1 MPPKKT
7 AAKNKTAPKKMAP
20 KKTINKKAAP
30 KKAAP
35 KKATKKK
42 AAPKKATKK
51 KAAPKKATKKK
62 AAPKKATKKKAAP
75 KKATK
80 KKTAPK
86 KAITKKAA
94 PKKAT
99 KKAPAKVTVSVVHC
113 SGKRRLSK
121 FTDVTVTMKK
131 IESSCITS
139 AEQKVKANDAKGL
152 HNGALHDEHGKVT
165 YLQQVN
171 KGGFYVLVG
180 DPKKLKEKFFAAG
193 SFVAFI
199 DFEGPGHASR
209 VGPKGVERT
218 FRMLKGHLKV

>member
-1 MPPKKT
+1 MPPKKA
-7 AAKNKTAPKKMAP
+7 AAKKKAAPKKMAP
-20 KKTINKKAAP
+20 KKTIKKAAP

-42 AAPKKATKK
+42 AAPKKAAPK

-62 AAPKKATKKKAAP
+62 AAPKKAIEKKTAP

-80 KKTAPK
+80 KQ
-86 KAITKKAA
+86 
-94 PKKAT
+94 
-99 KKAPAKVTVSVVHC
+99 APAKVTVSVVHC
-113 SGKRRLSK
+113 SGKRNLSK

-139 AEQKVKANDAKGL
+139 AEQKVDANEAKGL

-218 FRMLKGHLKV
+218 FRLLKGHLKV